1 MISLLLCI
9 IGCAVGQFCISPAAF
24 SIDFTMLIALFKNY
38 TFVLMESMHFFYLDL
53 YV

>member
-1 MISLLLCI
+1 MLCI
-9 IGCAVGQFCISPAAF
+9 MGCAVGQFCISPAAF

-38 TFVLMESMHFFYLDL
+38 TVLMESMHFYLDL